1 MLNDLGSAVWAF
13 FHNLLWKIFN
23 DLELRTAG
31 GWNKPRE
38 SDGWKAR
45 QNLAFQLTRTV
56 LVNND
61 DIIIYHWFLWF
72 GCNKKNYLVKV
83 LTMYVFIFF
92 NTKFY
97 SLGHTVLALFNL
109 ECLIPLRIM
118 WGLHIKCVECL
129 SKIKVFCICPFKV
142 AFSFFLLEYH

>member
-13 FHNLLWKIFN
+13 FHNFLWKIFN

-72 GCNKKNYLVKV
+72 GCNKELFGKNFNY
-83 LTMYVFIFF
+83 MCIFF
-92 NTKFY
+92 
-97 SLGHTVLALFNL
+97 
-109 ECLIPLRIM
+109 
-118 WGLHIKCVECL
+118 
-129 SKIKVFCICPFKV
+129 
-142 AFSFFLLEYH
+142 